1 MAIAHVNIPSFAVE
15 VERTL
20 APRRLRRR
28 PVLIAATHS
37 PRAVVLDA
45 SFEAYQAGARKGMP
59 VAFARRL
66 CRDAVVLPPRPEL
79 WQRASD
85 AVREQLGRFSPV
97 VERQAGGHFY
107 LDLAGT
113 TRLFG
118 PPLNAAWRIQRALR
132 DATALVGTLGVAAN
146 KLVSKVAT
154 RVDKPDGLREVPPG
168 TESAFLGPL
177 DVDYLPF
184 VGPATLARLRQ
195 LGLHRIRDIT
205 ALPLDLLTAAFG
217 AAAGRELLDHA
228 RGIDPTPVLPDDAAR
243 FVTACS
249 ETLTPDTND
258 IRILRARVL
267 ALVEQAAGI
276 LRRKKL
282 TAAGLRLTL
291 VHSDG
296 IECTRRSGIPPTN
309 FDLDLYE
316 PALALLDRAL
326 VRRVRVRRIVVELTH
341 LGDGAPQLLLFAPP
355 KSESLARA
363 IDKIRAR
370 FGRRAI
376 TSAATL

>member
-1 MAIAHVNIPSFAVE
+1 MCIVHVNIPSFAVE

-20 APRRLRRR
+20 SPRLRRR

-45 SFEAYQAGARKGMP
+45 SLEAYQAGAHKGMP
-59 VAFARRL
+59 VALARRL

-85 AVREQLGRFSPV
+85 AVREQLGRFSPM

-107 LDLAGT
+107 LDLSGT
-113 TRLFG
+113 ARLFG
-118 PPLNAAWRIQRALR
+118 PPLNAAWRIQQALR
-132 DATALVGTLGVAAN
+132 EATALVGTLGVAAN

-154 RVDKPDGLREVPPG
+154 RLDKPDGLREVPAG
-168 TESAFLGPL
+168 TEAAFLGPL
-177 DVDYLPF
+177 PVELLPF
-184 VGPATLARLRQ
+184 VGPATLARLRR
-195 LGLHRIRDIT
+195 LGLRRIRDIT
-205 ALPLDLLTAAFG
+205 ELPSDLLTAAFG
-217 AAAGRELLDHA
+217 AAGRELLDHA
-228 RGIDPTPVLPDDAAR
+228 RGIDPTPVLPEGAAR
-243 FVTACS
+243 TVACS

-258 IRILRARVL
+258 AGLLRARVL
-267 ALVEQAAGI
+267 ALVEQAAGA

-291 VHSDG
+291 VHADG
-296 IECTRRSGIPPTN
+296 IECTRRSGVAPTR
-309 FDLDLYE
+309 FELDLYG

-326 VRRVRVRRIVVELTH
+326 VRRVRVRRIVFELTH
-341 LGDGAPQLLLFAPP
+341 FGEVGPQRLLFEPR
-355 KSESLARA
+355 ESDALAGA
-363 IDKIRAR
+363 IDRIRDR
-370 FGRRAI
+370 FGPRAI